1 MNKKEHGGSF
11 QKNRTDAQKRTIM
24 MYIGPNS
31 RNSIPDDD
39 PALDHLINALRGE
52 MLQYSG
58 LLVMLR
64 EQEKHILKHHPADL
78 VASTGQMSAQLN
90 KVATARDERE
100 SRMNEYITEL
110 DHAVNSRQLTGS
122 SLGIRRKLLAS
133 LIEQIN
139 HLLREI
145 QEHLQRNHDLLK
157 NSLAPMQHILDRI
170 VWN

>member
-31 RNSIPDDD
+31 RNSNPNDD
-39 PALDHLINALRGE
+39 PTLDHLVNALRGE

-122 SLGIRRKLLAS
+122 LLGIRRKLLAS

>member
-39 PALDHLINALRGE
+39 PTLDHLINALRGE

-110 DHAVNSRQLTGS
+110 DQAVNSRQLTGS

-157 NSLAPMQHILDRI
+157 NSIAPMQHILDRI

>member
-1 MNKKEHGGSF
+1 
-11 QKNRTDAQKRTIM
+11 
-24 MYIGPNS
+24 
-31 RNSIPDDD
+31 
-39 PALDHLINALRGE
+39 

-90 KVATARDERE
+90 KVATARNERE

-110 DHAVNSRQLTGS
+110 DHAVNSRQLTSS
-122 SLGIRRKLLAS
+122 SLGIRRKFLAS

>member
-31 RNSIPDDD
+31 RNSNPNDD
-39 PALDHLINALRGE
+39 PTLDHLVNALRGE